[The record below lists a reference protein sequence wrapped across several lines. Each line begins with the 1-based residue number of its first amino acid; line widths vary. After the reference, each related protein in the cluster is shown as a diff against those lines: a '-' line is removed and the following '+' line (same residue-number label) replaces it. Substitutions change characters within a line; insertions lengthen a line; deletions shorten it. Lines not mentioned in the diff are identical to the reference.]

1 MSSFVQKLSE
11 NEDFWIKMS
20 AKRIQVPK
28 GVKIKGVKT
37 SFRAK
42 VNIWGYFKA
51 LLTPSGHSQDY
62 TGISVSK
69 KI

>member
-1 MSSFVQKLSE
+1 MSE
-11 NEDFWIKMS
+11 YEDFCINMS
-20 AKRIQVPK
+20 AKRIHVPK

-37 SFRAK
+37 LFRAK
-42 VNIWGYFKA
+42 VNIWGYFKV

-69 KI
+69 I